1 MKMKVIG
8 VRNPGDLQNE
18 RVVIELLEDV
28 EIGNYISFFSKDL
41 GGEVI
46 SAKMLYPLW
55 LPNKKLSAGDRVV
68 IYSRDGEKCEKKTN
82 EGQTVFFVYRGL
94 VNAVCV
100 TDKIRASLIEISD
113 WETTG
118 EVIL

>member
-1 MKMKVIG
+1 MKMKVMGI
-8 VRNPGDLQNE
+8 RNPGDIQNE
-18 RVVIELLEDV
+18 RVVLELLEDV

-68 IYSRDGEKCEKKTN
+68 VYSRDGEKCEKKTD
-82 EGQTVFFVYRGL
+82 EGRTVFFVYRGL
-94 VNAVCV
+94 ISAVCEA
-100 TDKIRASLIEISD
+100 DKIRASLMEISD

-118 EVIL
+118 NVIV